1 VRVQM
6 HFQVYY
12 DCTDTIGEKSLSAVT
27 ITVLSPV
34 GRYTISPELSKKCDT
49 EKPKNH
55 RYKDNGTT
63 EKDWVVLVETILIIE
78 DQEDINLMLAEALIN
93 AGYNVKTSYTG
104 TDGIKEIKDNS
115 YDLILLD
122 IMLPYKSG
130 DEILK
135 ETREFSDTPVII
147 ISAKDMVGTKIDLLK
162 LGADDYITKPFDLGE
177 VVARVESNLR
187 RAHKQIQE
195 NKVFRY
201 KDLALDDNTNRVTI
215 DETEI
220 DLTAKEYLILELL
233 LKHGGKVFTKSNL
246 YESIW
251 KDEYLGDD
259 NAVKTHISNLR
270 NKLKKANP
278 NEEYIETVWGL
289 GYRLYKE
296 LSVS

>member
-1 VRVQM
+1 M
-6 HFQVYY
+6 
-12 DCTDTIGEKSLSAVT
+12 S
-27 ITVLSPV
+27 
-34 GRYTISPELSKKCDT
+34 
-49 EKPKNH
+49 
-55 RYKDNGTT
+55 
-63 EKDWVVLVETILIIE
+63 TILVIE
-78 DQEDINLMLAEALIN
+78 DNEDVNLMLTEALTD
-93 AGYNVKTSYTG
+93 AGYVVKSAYN
-104 TDGIKEIKDNS
+104 GIEGINEIKNCS

-135 ETREFSDTPVII
+135 EIRGFSEIPVII
-147 ISAKDMVGTKIDLLK
+147 ISAKDMVGVKIDLLK

-187 RAHKQIQE
+187 RCQKQIQV

-201 KDLALDDNTNRVTI
+201 KDMVLDDSTKRVSANGI
-215 DETEI
+215 EME
-220 DLTAKEYLILELL
+220 LTTKEYMILEMLI
-233 LKHGGKVFTKSNL
+233 KHQGKVFTKANL

-251 KDEYLGDD
+251 QDEYLGDE

-278 NEEYIETVWGL
+278 KVKYIETVWGL

-296 LSVS
+296 